1 MRAFAAVWALA
12 VLACAPTIRPLPRP
26 GADLPPLPAEE
37 VGIITVPPAVGEPA
51 DAQPQVTL
59 TASRADVRVL
69 IPALAQIAGLSV
81 VMDSTVRGTVAV
93 RFENLPAVEALLAV
107 IDAAG
112 LAVETG
118 VEKPWPESV
127 FHQPP
132 VNINTVPAAIIS
144 ARFSVSAKLAE
155 WIVKSRPILFITDP

>member
-1 MRAFAAVWALA
+1 MRALAAASALVA
-12 VLACAPTIRPLPRP
+12 LACAPTITPLPRP
-26 GADLPPLPAEE
+26 GAELPPLPVEE
-37 VGIITVPPAVGEPA
+37 VSIITAPPAVGEPA
-51 DAQPQVTL
+51 GAQPRVTL
-59 TASRADVRVL
+59 NASRADVRVL
-69 IPALAQIAGLSV
+69 IPALAEIAGLSV

-118 VEKPWPESV
+118 IEKPWPESV

-132 VNINTVPAAIIS
+132 VNVNTAPAAVIS
-144 ARFSVSAKLAE
+144 ARFGVSAKLAE
-155 WIVKSRPILFITDP
+155 WIVKSKPVLFVTDP